1 MSNNTQPNSN
11 QPLPKE
17 GEGKVCIIT
26 GADTGM
32 GLEETRAVAE
42 AGYHVIMACYCPKKA
57 APVCE
62 QLIAETGNPNIEV
75 IGIDLANLSSV
86 RAFADTVKARFAANG
101 EQTAWGNHAAPTA
114 AEADETAPNAPA
126 TGAAAPN
133 ATAAEAAAST
143 AAEADETATNAPKDG
158 ADAPLALLMNN
169 AGTIETELHITVDGL
184 ERTVSVNYVGP
195 YLLTRLLL
203 PLMGRGS
210 RIVNMSSLVFPW
222 GSLDFPDFFT
232 RGRKG
237 SFWRIPI
244 YDNTKLAITLFT
256 FDLAERL
263 RDRGITV
270 NAADPGIVSTNIIRM
285 QMFFDPITDLIFR
298 PIIRTPRQGADT
310 AIHLLLDADKAEQ
323 TGTFNR
329 SNHIHP
335 VRDKFTHHRKM
346 AQLWEETE
354 KIVAPFLDSL
364 DL

>member
-1 MSNNTQPNSN
+1 MHKR
-11 QPLPKE
+11 LAI
-17 GEGKVCIIT
+17 VT

-42 AGYHVIMACYCPKKA
+42 AGFHVIMACFCPVKA
-57 APVCE
+57 APVC
-62 QLIAETGNPNIEV
+62 QRLITETGNPDIEV
-75 IGIDLANLSSV
+75 IGLDLANLSSV
-86 RAFADTVKARFAANG
+86 RAFADEIKARF
-101 EQTAWGNHAAPTA
+101 T
-114 AEADETAPNAPA
+114 
-126 TGAAAPN
+126 
-133 ATAAEAAAST
+133 S
-143 AAEADETATNAPKDG
+143 
-158 ADAPLALLMNN
+158 LALLMNN
-169 AGTIETELHITVDGL
+169 AGTIETGFHTTVDGL

-203 PLMGRGS
+203 PLMSRGS

-222 GSLDFPDFFT
+222 GSLDFPDFFE

-237 SFWRIPI
+237 AFWRIPI

-263 RDRGITV
+263 KDRDITV

-285 QMFFDPITDLIFR
+285 QKWFDIITDTVFR

-310 AIHLLLDADKAEQ
+310 AIHLLLDEDKATQ

-335 VRDKFTHHRKM
+335 VRDKFMHHPKM

-354 KIVAPFLDSL
+354 KVVQPFL
-364 DL
+364 

>member
-1 MSNNTQPNSN
+1 MDNK
-11 QPLPKE
+11 LAI
-17 GEGKVCIIT
+17 VT

-32 GLEETRAVAE
+32 GLEEARAMAE
-42 AGYHVIMACYCPKKA
+42 ADYHVIMACYCPKKA

-62 QLIAETGNPNIEV
+62 RLRQETGNSDIEV
-75 IGIDLANLSSV
+75 MGIDLANFASV
-86 RAFADTVKARFAANG
+86 RAFADEMKSRFS
-101 EQTAWGNHAAPTA
+101 HL
-114 AEADETAPNAPA
+114 DR
-126 TGAAAPN
+126 
-133 ATAAEAAAST
+133 
-143 AAEADETATNAPKDG
+143 
-158 ADAPLALLMNN
+158 LMNN
-169 AGTIETELHITVDGL
+169 AGTIETGFHTTVDGL

-203 PLMGRGS
+203 PLMSEGS

-222 GSLDFPDFFT
+222 GSLDFPDFFE

-263 RDRGITV
+263 KDKGITV
-270 NAADPGIVSTNIIRM
+270 NAADPGVVSTNIIRM
-285 QMFFDPITDLIFR
+285 QKWFDPITDLVFR

-310 AIHLLLDADKAEQ
+310 AIHLLLDEDKATQ

-329 SNHIHP
+329 SNRIKP

-346 AQLWEETE
+346 KQLWDETE
-354 KIVAPFLDSL
+354 KIVKPFME
-364 DL
+364 